1 MKNLL
6 IVILFISMLS
16 NVNAQ
21 TDTTQKKD
29 VVTHK
34 NNIQINLLGFA
45 GYFGL
50 QYERAL
56 SKHISI
62 SLIGDYFF
70 PFARLTSTP
79 TANTYYKKNY
89 FIHAQARYYFT
100 KKSTFNNGFYIA
112 GDIGYNYS
120 NEYNVSNSDIYV
132 KKRAPF
138 VGIGL
143 GYQLRIKSHL
153 VLGAGFTT
161 AFSFKNQVNNSSNNY
176 GWVKTNARSL
186 DIPLYIN
193 IGYAF

>member
-6 IVILFISMLS
+6 IVILFTLMFS
-16 NVNAQ
+16 NVSAQ
-21 TDTTQKKD
+21 SDTTKKEV

-34 NNIQINLLGFA
+34 NNIQTNLLGFA

-56 SKHISI
+56 SKHVSI
-62 SLIGDYFF
+62 SLIGDFFF
-70 PFARLTSTP
+70 PFARLTSNP

-89 FIHAQARYYFT
+89 FIHAQTRYYFN
-100 KKSTFNNGFYIA
+100 KKSTFNNGFYLA
-112 GDIGYNYS
+112 GDVGYNYS
-120 NEYNVSNSDIYV
+120 NEYNVNNSEIYV
-132 KKRAPF
+132 KRRAPF

-153 VLGAGFTT
+153 VLGVGFTT
-161 AFSFKNQVNNSSNNY
+161 AFSFKNHVNNSSDNY
-176 GWVKTNARSL
+176 GWVKTTSRSL